1 MRMERWFNTW
11 KLKNIVRSLSFLLFL
26 RILSP
31 STALVSSSSSQWE
44 RLLSRRQSPW
54 KQLIM
59 GLLPVNQ
66 YLCGWPLFTEERG
79 LHDSWSQ
86 ILEGCKSGPSALQQ
100 AHCSLDL
107 INCLSLPWCDLHSRE
122 GVSQG
127 NQNGGQSR
135 KEGEKK
141 VSSGGQWGGG

>member
-1 MRMERWFNTW
+1 MIQYMEIEKHSEKSFFPPF
-11 KLKNIVRSLSFLLFL
+11 SLHPFSISYSWLLL
-26 RILSP
+26 LLPMGRP
-31 STALVSSSSSQWE
+31 
-44 RLLSRRQSPW
+44 LSRRQSPG

-59 GLLPVNQ
+59 GVLPVNQ
-66 YLCGWPLFTEERG
+66 YLCDWPLFTEGRG
-79 LHDSWSQ
+79 LQDPWSQ

-107 INCLSLPWCDLHSRE
+107 INSLSLAWCDLHGRE

>member
-1 MRMERWFNTW
+1 MIQYMEIE
-11 KLKNIVRSLSFLLFL
+11 KYSEKSFFLPFPLHPFSVNYSCLL
-26 RILSP
+26 
-31 STALVSSSSSQWE
+31 
-44 RLLSRRQSPW
+44 LLLPMGRPLNRRQSPW

-59 GLLPVNQ
+59 GVLPVNQ
-66 YLCGWPLFTEERG
+66 YLCGWPLFTEGRG
-79 LHDSWSQ
+79 LQHSWSQ

-107 INCLSLPWCDLHSRE
+107 INCLSLPWCDLHGRE

-127 NQNGGQSR
+127 NRNGGQSR